1 MIFASFF
8 DDMIIS
14 TNKSCKDGKIQRI
27 PQNMTSHCKVNK
39 IEKYTKKQVLLEENL
54 MRAISVV

>member
-14 TNKSCKDGKIQRI
+14 TCKDGKIHRI
-27 PQNMTSHCKVNK
+27 PQNMTSHCKVSK
-39 IEKYTKKQVLLEENL
+39 IEKYTKNQVLLEENL